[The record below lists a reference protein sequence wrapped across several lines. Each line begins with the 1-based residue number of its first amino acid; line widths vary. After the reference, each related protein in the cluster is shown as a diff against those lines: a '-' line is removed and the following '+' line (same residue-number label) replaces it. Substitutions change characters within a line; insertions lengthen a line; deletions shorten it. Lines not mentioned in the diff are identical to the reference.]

1 MAGIAEDPIAVQP
14 EVQDLKPTLGPVH
27 LMALGIGGIIGAG
40 IFVITGH
47 AAAIYAGPGV
57 VISFLIAG
65 FGCAFTGLCYAEFA
79 SMIPVAGSAYTYTYA
94 TMGRFMAWFIG
105 WNLVLEYLAACSTV
119 AVGWSGYFNDF
130 MSYLGYPVPA
140 AFAQAPIALVGVG
153 QQLVYTHA
161 YFNLPAV
168 ALLAVITGVLIVG
181 VHLSANFNNVMVAIK
196 LTIVVIVIA
205 LGLPHVIPAYHL
217 PLHHDP
223 TFTLIP
229 ANTTGVFGQYGW
241 SGVLRA
247 TGLIFFAYIGFDAV
261 SVASQEARNPK
272 RDVPLG
278 ILGSLAICTVLYILM
293 SYVLTGL
300 APYDTLNVPHP
311 VSMALERSASLKW
324 LAPYVSVGA
333 IVGLASVVLVFLLG
347 QSRIFYAMS
356 KDGLFFEVFSHIHP
370 RFKTPWRGSIITG
383 IFAAVLAGLLPID
396 VLNPL
401 VSIGTLTAFVVV
413 CIGVLILRVRA
424 PRAKRPF
431 RTPYVWIMAPMGVA
445 MNLLMMAFL
454 PEETWIRLVV
464 WTAIGLIIYLSY
476 GAWRA
481 KPARFHIENS
491 AD

>member
-1 MAGIAEDPIAVQP
+1 MAGVTEDPVAEQAP
-14 EVQDLKPTLGPVH
+14 DLKPALGPIH

-57 VISFLIAG
+57 VISFIIAG

-105 WNLVLEYLAACSTV
+105 WNLVLEYLAACSTA

-130 MSYLGYPVPA
+130 MSFLGYPVPA
-140 AFAQAPIALVGVG
+140 AFAQAPIALIGV
-153 QQLVYTHA
+153 QQQFVFTHA

-168 ALLAVITGVLIVG
+168 ALLAFITAVLIVG

-196 LTIVVIVIA
+196 LTIVIVVIA
-205 LGLPHVIPAYHL
+205 LGLPHIVPAYHI
-217 PLHHDP
+217 PLHHDAVFP
-223 TFTLIP
+223 LIP
-229 ANTTGVFGQYGW
+229 ANTTGVFGQFGW
-241 SGVLRA
+241 TGVLRA

-261 SVASQEARNPK
+261 SVAAQEAKNPK

-300 APYDTLNVPHP
+300 APYQTLNVPHP
-311 VSMALERSASLKW
+311 VSMALERSATLAW

-356 KDGLFFEVFSHIHP
+356 KDGLFFEVFSQIHP

-383 IFAAVLAGLLPID
+383 IFAAILAGLLPID

-413 CIGVLILRVRA
+413 CIGTMILRIKK

-431 RTPYVWIMAPMGVA
+431 RTPFIWIVAPMGVA
-445 MNLLMMAFL
+445 MSALMMVFL
-454 PEETWIRLVV
+454 PEETWIRLVL
-464 WTAIGLIIYLSY
+464 WTALGLLIYFAY
-476 GAWRA
+476 GIWHA
-481 KPARFHIENS
+481 KPARFHISEDP
-491 AD
+491 AE